1 VEELL
6 FRTIVSTIS
15 DQATEVISETIW
27 MNEGICASILQL
39 DSGICCVTR
48 SADRLLEN
56 AQRCQSENASIYSGE
71 RPTELNFKVTDLTDE
86 YEYELA
92 GNSAYNQLT
101 FAVDGAVLSV
111 VVDNKQVDVVNLA
124 ENIAKLAR
132 IQQNQ
137 SVLTSNE
144 QYPLNRITGART
156 H

>member
-1 VEELL
+1 MGELL
-6 FRTIVSTIS
+6 VRAVVSTIS
-15 DQATEVISETIW
+15 DQATEVISEAIL
-27 MNEGICASILQL
+27 MNDGICASILRL
-39 DSGICCVTR
+39 DSGICCATR

-56 AQRCQSENASIYSGE
+56 AQRCQSENANIYSGE
-71 RPTELNFKVTDLTDE
+71 RPTAVNFKVTDLTDE

-101 FAVDGAVLSV
+101 FSVDGAVLSV
-111 VVDNKQVDVVNLA
+111 VVDNEQVDVVNLA

-137 SVLTSNE
+137 SVLSSNE
-144 QYPLNRITGART
+144 QYPLNRVTRVRT

>member
-1 VEELL
+1 MEELL
-6 FRTIVSTIS
+6 FRAVVSTIS
-15 DQATEVISETIW
+15 GQAAEVISEAKW

-39 DSGICCVTR
+39 DSGICCATR
-48 SADRLLEN
+48 SADKLLEN

-71 RPTELNFKVTDLTDE
+71 RPTEVNFRVTDLTDE

-101 FAVDGAVLSV
+101 FPVDGAVLSV

-124 ENIAKLAR
+124 ESIAKLAR

-137 SVLTSNE
+137 PILTSSE
-144 QYPLNRITGART
+144 QYPLNRVTGAGT

>member
-1 VEELL
+1 
-6 FRTIVSTIS
+6 
-15 DQATEVISETIW
+15 

-39 DSGICCVTR
+39 NNGICCVTR

-71 RPTELNFKVTDLTDE
+71 KSTEVTFRVTDLTDE

-101 FAVDGAVLSV
+101 FPVDGAVLSV
-111 VVDNKQVDVVNLA
+111 VVDNKQVDVVELA

-137 SVLTSNE
+137 PLITDSE
-144 QYPLNRITGART
+144 QYAMNRVTGARA

>member
-1 VEELL
+1 
-6 FRTIVSTIS
+6 
-15 DQATEVISETIW
+15 

-39 DSGICCVTR
+39 NNGICCVTR

-71 RPTELNFKVTDLTDE
+71 KPTEVTFRVTDLTDE
-86 YEYELA
+86 YEYELS

-101 FAVDGAVLSV
+101 FPVDGAVLSV
-111 VVDNKQVDVVNLA
+111 VVDNKQVDVVELA

-137 SVLTSNE
+137 PLITDRE
-144 QYPLNRITGART
+144 QYAMNRVTGARA

>member
-6 FRTIVSTIS
+6 FRTILSTIS

-39 DSGICCVTR
+39 NNGICCVTR

-71 RPTELNFKVTDLTDE
+71 RPTEVNFKVTDLTDE

-137 SVLTSNE
+137 PVLTSNE

>member
-1 VEELL
+1 
-6 FRTIVSTIS
+6 
-15 DQATEVISETIW
+15 

-144 QYPLNRITGART
+144 QYPLNRISGART